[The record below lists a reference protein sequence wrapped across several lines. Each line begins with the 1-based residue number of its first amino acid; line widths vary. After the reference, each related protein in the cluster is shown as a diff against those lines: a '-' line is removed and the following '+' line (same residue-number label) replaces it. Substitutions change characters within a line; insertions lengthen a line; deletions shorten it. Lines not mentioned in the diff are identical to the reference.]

1 MSDQLTKTLGWF
13 AAMLRAGRGKNSPG
27 QDLRELGEDERIN
40 LLQELGVLT
49 RDAAWSGTV
58 NTQAHRLL
66 SGMMRALDINPCQVT
81 RIKSDDLAHG
91 CLFCPHAR
99 RCSRDLANGS
109 AAGSFTTYCPNAKVL
124 QGLRVQRASALTLV

>member
-66 SGMMRALDINPCQVT
+66 SGMM
-81 RIKSDDLAHG
+81 
-91 CLFCPHAR
+91 
-99 RCSRDLANGS
+99 
-109 AAGSFTTYCPNAKVL
+109 
-124 QGLRVQRASALTLV
+124 